1 MITVEFSISGTSDK
15 KHIGCCLQRNLKMNL
30 PQFHLTYQ
38 RCTFRKEVITLDWE
52 ILILASF
59 KRQLIVLKNLKENV

>member
-1 MITVEFSISGTSDK
+1 
-15 KHIGCCLQRNLKMNL
+15 MNL

-52 ILILASF
+52 ILIFASF
-59 KRQLIVLKNLKENV
+59 KRQLIALKNLKENV